1 MNFKQI
7 GSFLLVLTLLSAKQ
21 TGCSNKQNA
30 VGAPKVAT
38 STRSAATLKDKLAKR
53 DLKKMQNLSASLQ
66 LSVDQNGQNLSAN
79 GNLIWVRDSIVWF
92 NVKKFGIEAMRALIT
107 KDSVFLLNRLEKTYT
122 AKGLESL
129 QYEYQLPAG
138 FELIQSAILANA
150 WMFSDVTLQSD
161 LEAGLHRL
169 SGNND
174 QYIARYWMEEGS
186 FLLQKES
193 FMQKKDAKTMT
204 IGFGQYQKLQ
214 DNSYFP
220 TVRSFEAVDP
230 ETGAMFVQASLSDI
244 EVNSDKSYKFE
255 VPAHYKR
262 IF

>member
-1 MNFKQI
+1 
-7 GSFLLVLTLLSAKQ
+7 
-21 TGCSNKQNA
+21 
-30 VGAPKVAT
+30 
-38 STRSAATLKDKLAKR
+38 
-53 DLKKMQNLSASLQ
+53 
-66 LSVDQNGQNLSAN
+66 
-79 GNLIWVRDSIVWF
+79 
-92 NVKKFGIEAMRALIT
+92 
-107 KDSVFLLNRLEKTYT
+107 
-122 AKGLESL
+122 
-129 QYEYQLPAG
+129 
-138 FELIQSAILANA
+138 
-150 WMFSDVTLQSD
+150 
-161 LEAGLHRL
+161 
-169 SGNND
+169 
-174 QYIARYWMEEGS
+174 MEEGS

-244 EVNSDKSYKFE
+244 EINSDKSYKFE